1 MERPAPS
8 LHPAPAPLAL
18 GLLIGLV
25 AANLRPLLASVGP
38 MLPDLRADLA
48 LSGTAVAVMAGLGV
62 FCLGILAPVAP
73 RPARR
78 WGMDRVLS
86 GSLLALFVGL
96 LVRASG
102 GTFALFAGT
111 VLACA
116 GVAVANVLLPA
127 VIKRDF
133 PAHAGPAMGVYT
145 MALSGSAAVAA
156 ASTAPLAELLGL
168 GWRGGLGVWALPAA
182 VALLA
187 WVFGTRGS
195 GDVPVQ
201 PLPGRSVLRDALA
214 WQITAFFGLVG
225 LGFHALLVWL
235 PSVYRSQGLSAQDAG
250 LLLSVL
256 VLVQAPVA
264 LVVPRFAVR
273 ARNQQRQVVL
283 ATALTG
289 IGLAG
294 ILLTPMV
301 APYLWV
307 LVLGLGQGA
316 NFSLSLTMFVL
327 RTGSSSDTAR
337 VSALAQTAGYLIAA
351 LGPLLLGALYD
362 ITASWTPALLLLLA
376 VLVPQLTAG
385 LLAGR
390 DRQVRTSGR

>member
-1 MERPAPS
+1 MERSTFPRRPTLS
-8 LHPAPAPLAL
+8 PLAL
-18 GLLIGLV
+18 GLLVGLV

-62 FCLGILAPVAP
+62 LCLGLLAPVAP

-78 WGMDRVLS
+78 WGINRVLT
-86 GSLLALFVGL
+86 GSLVALVVGL
-96 LVRASG
+96 LVRATG
-102 GTFALFAGT
+102 GAVALFAGT

-133 PAHAGPAMGVYT
+133 PSHPGPAMGVYT

-156 ASTAPLAELLGL
+156 ASTAPLAALLGL
-168 GWRGGLGVWALPAA
+168 GWRGGLGVWAVPAT
-182 VALLA
+182 VALAA
-187 WVFGTRGS
+187 WVFGTRG
-195 GDVPVQ
+195 GGNVPIQ
-201 PLPGRSVLRDALA
+201 PPPRGSVLRDALA
-214 WQITAFFGLVG
+214 WQVTAFFGLVG

-235 PSVYRSQGLSAQDAG
+235 PSIYRAQGLGAQEAG

-294 ILLTPMV
+294 LLLAPLV

-327 RTGSSSDTAR
+327 RTRSSGDTAR
-337 VSALAQTAGYLIAA
+337 VSALAQTVGYLIAA
-351 LGPLLLGALYD
+351 LGPLLLGALND
-362 ITASWTPALLLLLA
+362 ITGSWTPALLLLLA
-376 VLVPQLTAG
+376 VLVPQLAAG
-385 LLAGR
+385 LFAGR
-390 DRQVRTSGR
+390 DRHVQTS